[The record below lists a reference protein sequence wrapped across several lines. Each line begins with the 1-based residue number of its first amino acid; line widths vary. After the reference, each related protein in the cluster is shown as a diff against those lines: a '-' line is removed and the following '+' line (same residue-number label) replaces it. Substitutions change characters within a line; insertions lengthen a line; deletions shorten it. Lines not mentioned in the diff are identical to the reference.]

1 MATTVVTGLSPQGDL
16 TALKLALFDAGL
28 SSEGLTVIEPGEG
41 KESIASGLAGAEITS
56 GDIGTGTG
64 VPGINSSHRRRSF
77 FHNESVDDRLSDLD
91 IPDSE
96 AGNYAEALERGRTV
110 VAYYAR
116 PETVDIVET
125 AFRSSGLLNVRR
137 F

>member
-1 MATTVVTGLSPQGDL
+1 MALVVTGLSPQGDL
-16 TALKLALFDAGL
+16 TALKAALFEAGL
-28 SSEGLTVIEPGEG
+28 TADGLQVIEPGEG
-41 KESIASGLAGAEITS
+41 TERIASGLAGSDISS
-56 GDIGTGTG
+56 GDAGTGTG
-64 VPGINSSHRRRSF
+64 VPGINSSHRLRSF
-77 FHNESVDDRLSDLD
+77 FRNESVDGRLSDLD

-96 AGNYAEALERGRTV
+96 AGYYAEALERGRTV

-116 PETVDIVET
+116 PESVDLVET